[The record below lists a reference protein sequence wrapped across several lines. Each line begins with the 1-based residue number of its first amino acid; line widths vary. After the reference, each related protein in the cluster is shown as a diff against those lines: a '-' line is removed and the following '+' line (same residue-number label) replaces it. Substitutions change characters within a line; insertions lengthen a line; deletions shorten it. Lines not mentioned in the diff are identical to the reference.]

1 MELIIADTLD
11 LPGIDYLMVAKSKE
25 PVMLCMPS
33 PPIHI
38 LSTYAHAHYVPINP
52 KKWQSMETLAEKIDE
67 EGLHFSQVF
76 IALSSTYCRFV
87 VDLFEPRPQTYDKLY
102 LVDSPWSLP
111 ADQAILNQLERW
123 QLVTPTDHETLKQT
137 LLDLIPH
144 KFPKTLIFLHG
155 LGQNSRA
162 WDQVRAE
169 LPDWDSMSLDLFEAG
184 RLPTDFSALTDLVKE
199 ALDQA
204 EKPVVLVGLS
214 LGAMVTLSLLDH
226 PKVIGAV
233 AIAGQYQFTHNRAYQ
248 LQSLLFKLIPSWFFK
263 KQGMDKENL
272 LTFYQ
277 SLSNFDLTEQL
288 KACSK
293 PVLLLCG
300 DKDKINHKASQEL
313 VELLIHG
320 HFELIPGSGHEMTK
334 DQPVLLA
341 EAIEGL
347 LRTI

>member
-1 MELIIADTLD
+1 ME
-11 LPGIDYLMVAKSKE
+11 
-25 PVMLCMPS
+25 
-33 PPIHI
+33 
-38 LSTYAHAHYVPINP
+38 
-52 KKWQSMETLAEKIDE
+52 
-67 EGLHFSQVF
+67 
-76 IALSSTYCRFV
+76 
-87 VDLFEPRPQTYDKLY
+87 
-102 LVDSPWSLP
+102 
-111 ADQAILNQLERW
+111 
-123 QLVTPTDHETLKQT
+123 
-137 LLDLIPH
+137 
-144 KFPKTLIFLHG
+144 LIFLHG

-184 RLPTDFSALTDLVKE
+184 RLPTNFSALTDLVKQ
-199 ALDQA
+199 AL
-204 EKPVVLVGLS
+204 EKVEQPVVLVGLS

-277 SLSNFDLTEQL
+277 SLAEFDLTEQL
-288 KACSK
+288 RACQK

-313 VELLIHG
+313 AELLTHG

-334 DQPVLLA
+334 DQPVLLV

-347 LRTI
+347 LRMI